1 MIFTLPHSSWLYK
14 WESSTMRAL
23 QIWTSNAYSAL
34 FVMVQKAKAGWR
46 PKNDE
51 ICSSKTFSIKY
62 APVSSNADKKCV
74 HAGGTEVFTVTQGWP
89 TESEYFRLTGLSYMS
104 SASPVGLKPSIP
116 PSSGPLGERKGPV
129 VMAPVNVDPESKPGE
144 FVLKS
149 LFANFTLLSERKIR
163 IIMAEPLV
171 SDRASIR
178 SFFFLSMT
186 LSPLLSVLQHHK
198 HAFWPSYFIML
209 VIGTLDDSVYWLD
222 IFMQSTVSNLF

>member
-34 FVMVQKAKAGWR
+34 FVMVQKAKTGWR

-74 HAGGTEVFTVTQGWP
+74 HAGGTEVFTVTQWWP

-116 PSSGPLGERKGPV
+116 PASGLLGERKGPV

-178 SFFFLSMT
+178 SFFF
-186 LSPLLSVLQHHK
+186 SP
-198 HAFWPSYFIML
+198 WRL
-209 VIGTLDDSVYWLD
+209 VHFCLCYSIINTHFGHLISLC
-222 IFMQSTVSNLF
+222 